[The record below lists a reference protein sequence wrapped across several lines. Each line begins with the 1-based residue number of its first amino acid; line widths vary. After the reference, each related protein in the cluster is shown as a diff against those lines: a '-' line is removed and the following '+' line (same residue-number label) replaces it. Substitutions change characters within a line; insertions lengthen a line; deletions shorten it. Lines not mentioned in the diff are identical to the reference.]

1 MEGAAE
7 VAWRLLVA
15 DHDDE
20 PPVVAELRRG
30 GPATARG
37 LATALDLPLA
47 DLSAQ
52 LRPLLAAGTITRTG
66 HARSTRYEA

>member
-1 MEGAAE
+1 MRVDRGA
-7 VAWRLLVA
+7 VTDRLQATFWPGAPVPSRRC
-15 DHDDE
+15 
-20 PPVVAELRRG
+20 PP
-30 GPATARG
+30 TARG

>member
-1 MEGAAE
+1 MTSSVAA
-7 VAWRLLVA
+7 AS
-15 DHDDE
+15 
-20 PPVVAELRRG
+20 PCSP
-30 GPATARG
+30 
-37 LATALDLPLA
+37 ATALDLPLA